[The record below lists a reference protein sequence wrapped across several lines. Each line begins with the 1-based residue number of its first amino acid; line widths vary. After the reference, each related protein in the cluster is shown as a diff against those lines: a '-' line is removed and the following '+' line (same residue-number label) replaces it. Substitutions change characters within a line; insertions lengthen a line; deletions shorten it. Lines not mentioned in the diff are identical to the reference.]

1 MFSVYGV
8 QGRIFSGPVDQ
19 WRRVAQ
25 VSALHRSAA
34 LRPGSPQGRS
44 VDSGHEAATA
54 AAATLSAYTDTQQ
67 GGGQRH
73 PLSQVHQP
81 LDGQC
86 LAHLPQ
92 RSEAGRCDPR
102 PGRALEPQD
111 RAQAHAVDARGRGCS
126 GGVTQTLQSVQTC
139 QGRTWVQGPVGAPP
153 AAWRGPGI

>member
-34 LRPGSPQGRS
+34 LRPGSPQGRG

-73 PLSQVHQP
+73 PLSQVHELMSQVVRLVMLETGLPGLPVADAQGQVVGFISRSDILLAVVAEPP
-81 LDGQC
+81 LE
-86 LAHLPQ
+86 LWA
-92 RSEAGRCDPR
+92 
-102 PGRALEPQD
+102 
-111 RAQAHAVDARGRGCS
+111 
-126 GGVTQTLQSVQTC
+126 
-139 QGRTWVQGPVGAPP
+139 
-153 AAWRGPGI
+153 